1 MVYLHSIC
9 PIYKRNSIQ
18 LYEKTKRDIINPF
31 YFGCNNKGC
40 KIKSSIRKYSFLN
53 YAKRIPGSII
63 HDIIMKFIIEKK
75 SAKEIEIALKTKYKQ
90 IPNYLTIL
98 KILRNFRSCIAEFLK
113 YQYKINK

>member
-1 MVYLHSIC
+1 
-9 PIYKRNSIQ
+9 
-18 LYEKTKRDIINPF
+18 
-31 YFGCNNKGC
+31 
-40 KIKSSIRKYSFLN
+40 
-53 YAKRIPGSII
+53 
-63 HDIIMKFIIEKK
+63 MKFIIEKK